1 MKIYENERTY
11 HIKTSCYIY
20 MVAVASP
27 AMMNG
32 EKVDTVDNKWTVDVA
47 EFNFA
52 QNLTKR
58 YAIDVTA
65 SKCTIDDVIPRTW
78 SKFGQFL
85 PSLFSISKMKRDCAT
100 EVSSA
105 FCFYKHFTN
114 FYKDYHKRSLC
125 AVYGSKR

>member
-1 MKIYENERTY
+1 MSEPT
-11 HIKTSCYIY
+11 TSRLLVAFY

-27 AMMNG
+27 AMMND

-65 SKCTIDDVIPRTW
+65 SQGTPLMT
-78 SKFGQFL
+78 SYPELGQNL
-85 PSLFSISKMKRDCAT
+85 AN
-100 EVSSA
+100 
-105 FCFYKHFTN
+105 FCPLYVPVDPK
-114 FYKDYHKRSLC
+114 
-125 AVYGSKR
+125 